1 MQNPRILPPKA
12 PYEYRDGREGEARN
26 EGKSFG
32 RAGKLLQPGEK
43 GKRDRRKERTDEPL
57 LPQQHT
63 RSEFKKEMKGEVV
76 RQLAYTL
83 SSVYPLSGYPLK

>member
-12 PYEYRDGREGEARN
+12 PYEYRDGDEGGREGEARN

-43 GKRDRRKERTDEPL
+43 GRKEEIEGTNLFLLHQHGGSTRGVQEREMEDEVFR
-57 LPQQHT
+57 QHPRLT
-63 RSEFKKEMKGEVV
+63 V
-76 RQLAYTL
+76 
-83 SSVYPLSGYPLK
+83 

>member
-1 MQNPRILPPKA
+1 MQNSRILPPPEGA
-12 PYEYRDGREGEARN
+12 IRVQRRTRERRREARN

-57 LPQQHT
+57 PQQHT
-63 RSEFKKEMKGEVV
+63 RSEFKKEMKDEVM
-76 RQLAYTL
+76 RRLTYTL
-83 SSVYPLSGYPLK
+83 C